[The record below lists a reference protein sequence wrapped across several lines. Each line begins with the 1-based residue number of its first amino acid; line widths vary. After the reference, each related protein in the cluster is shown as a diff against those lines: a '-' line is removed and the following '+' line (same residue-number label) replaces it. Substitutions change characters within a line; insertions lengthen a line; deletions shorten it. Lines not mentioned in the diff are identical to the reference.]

1 MLAKMMMVMVL
12 VFLLTNFIRVILG
25 IQELLEYS
33 NADWCYL
40 HDYDHNPSMLIY
52 IMDFTARFL
61 VILNS
66 SINFLIYCMVGS
78 KFRGRLLEMLKL
90 KQEEDLTRRD
100 TQLSCFRFV
109 GLVTLNDE
117 LLLMTTQDFTYLHAY
132 LKEYPS

>member
-1 MLAKMMMVMVL
+1 MLAKTMMVMVL
-12 VFLLTNFIRVILG
+12 VFLLTNFTRVLLG

-33 NADWCYL
+33 DADWCYL
-40 HDYDHNPSMLIY
+40 HDYDYHHSMLIY

-90 KQEEDLTRRD
+90 KQDGTPTHQE
-100 TQLSCFRFV
+100 TQLSRLRFV
-109 GLVTLNDE
+109 
-117 LLLMTTQDFTYLHAY
+117 
-132 LKEYPS
+132 S

>member
-1 MLAKMMMVMVL
+1 MARSRNNLGTKRKGEFMLAKTMMVMVL
-12 VFLLTNFIRVILG
+12 VFLLTNFTRVLLG

-33 NADWCYL
+33 DADWCYL
-40 HDYDHNPSMLIY
+40 HDYDHHHSMLIY

-90 KQEEDLTRRD
+90 KQDGTPTHQE
-100 TQLSCFRFV
+100 TQLSRLRFV
-109 GLVTLNDE
+109 
-117 LLLMTTQDFTYLHAY
+117 
-132 LKEYPS
+132 S